1 MANGEFDI
9 FCRSVVGKKGWF
21 PKMETS
27 VELIDYTLS
36 SGRGRCRI
44 IRQTGED
51 RKHCILHQD
60 NVNLGIRACRD
71 QGQLINTGEL
81 IRAGIPSWQVSP
93 LYGLL
98 KLYFDQVGFSR

>member
-1 MANGEFDI
+1 MATGEFHI
-9 FCRSVVGKKGWF
+9 FYKRVVGKKGWF
-21 PKMETS
+21 PRGKTS
-27 VELIDYTLS
+27 VMLVDYDLA
-36 SGRGRCRI
+36 SGRGRCKI
-44 IRQTGED
+44 IRPKGED
-51 RKHCILHQD
+51 RKHYILHRD

-81 IRAGIPSWQVSP
+81 RRAGIPSWSAAP